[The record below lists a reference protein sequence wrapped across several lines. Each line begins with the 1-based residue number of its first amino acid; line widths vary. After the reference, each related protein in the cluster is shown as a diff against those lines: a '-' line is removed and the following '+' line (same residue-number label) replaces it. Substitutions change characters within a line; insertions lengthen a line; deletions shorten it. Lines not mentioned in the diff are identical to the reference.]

1 MTPRPVNEGTSL
13 RLAGRLALF
22 AVALGLAAALV
33 HAFGLNDVLHK
44 EWIDVHVKGRG
55 LAGIALLVAVTAL
68 ATAVGCP
75 RQIPSFLA
83 GYALGTAL
91 GGASAL
97 AGTAAG
103 AALTYGYGRIFG
115 GRAVDGLL
123 GKRLKKAREFLVA
136 EPFRATLVIRLLPI
150 GSNVLTSLAA
160 GAMKIPALR
169 FLAGST
175 IGFIPQTLIFALVG
189 KGFRVDPLWRVGVGI
204 LLLVVSAWM
213 SQRLYRRYRRDWA
226 LAPSPPSSAVE
237 GDEAESAPLTVSRTS

>member
-13 RLAGRLALF
+13 RLVGRLALF

-33 HAFGLNDVLHK
+33 HASGLNDVLHK
-44 EWIDVHVKGRG
+44 EWIDLHVKGRG
-55 LAGIALLVAVTAL
+55 IAGIALLIGITAL

-91 GGASAL
+91 GGVSAL

-115 GRAVDGLL
+115 ARAVDGML
-123 GKRLKKAREFLVA
+123 GKRFKKARDFLVA

-160 GAMKIPALR
+160 GAMKIPAMR

-189 KGFRVDPLWRVGVGI
+189 KGFRVDPLWRVGIGI
-204 LLLVVSAWM
+204 LLLVVSAWL

-226 LAPSPPSSAVE
+226 LAPSPAGAATE
-237 GDEAESAPLTVSRTS
+237 DDEAESASLIVSRTS